1 MKVHKEPG
9 MESLPVEK
17 WILREAFRDMLPAE
31 IAYRPKMRFAR
42 GVGVDDMMDAAVGE
56 KVTPGEFAAARRNEG
71 EVQFNSPKEL
81 YFYTLFREY
90 FPPGYDSLSA
100 RWDPEKEDGLP
111 AD

>member
-1 MKVHKEPG
+1 
-9 MESLPVEK
+9 
-17 WILREAFRDMLPAE
+17 MLPAE

-71 EVQFNSPKEL
+71 KIQFNSPKEL

-90 FPPGYDSLSA
+90 FPP
-100 RWDPEKEDGLP
+100 RIR
-111 AD
+111 